1 MKCGGITFITNTAM
15 RGYMKNNAFHNRL
28 IHEKSPYLLQH
39 ANNPVDWYPWSDE
52 AFEKADKEKKPIF
65 LSIGYSTC
73 HWCHV
78 MAHESFEDPD
88 IAHLMN
94 TFFINIKVDREERP
108 DIDKIYMTVCQ
119 MMTGS
124 GGWPLTIIMI
134 PDKRPFFAAT
144 YIPKETRFGKAG
156 MLELLPRID
165 KIWKSSLDEIYQTAE
180 NIVMSLASIA
190 VNSKREEPTEDI
202 LKSAYD
208 HLVHIFDDNHGG
220 FGIAP
225 KFPSPQNLLFL
236 LRYWKRSGSKHA
248 LEMVEKT
255 LKEMQYGG
263 IHDHIGFGFHR
274 YSVDHK
280 WFLPH
285 FEKMLYDQAMLAI
298 AYTEAYQATGNDL
311 YAETAQRIF
320 DYVLRHMTSP
330 EGGFYSAEDADSEG
344 EEGKFYVWTHDEITK
359 ILDKDDAELMI
370 NMFNMEQSGNFSD
383 EATGIKTGSN
393 ILYRTKSRAQMA
405 VDRGIPED
413 DLSETIEQ
421 ARRKLYKAREK
432 RIHPHKDDKILVDWN
447 GLMIAALAKGGR
459 VFENVDYVN
468 AAGKAAAFI
477 MHRMRRD
484 DGRLFH
490 RFREGEAGISAHI
503 DDYAFFVWGLLE
515 LYEATF
521 DVGHFKWALELNS
534 HLTDKFWDSENGGFF
549 FTAAD
554 GENLII
560 RQKEIYDGALPSGN
574 AIAMWNM
581 LRLGRMTG
589 NTELLELA
597 WQTGSAFFGT
607 VKQSPAAY
615 AQLMVALDFAF
626 GPSYEVVVAGHRQAE
641 DTKEMLRMLNSH
653 FIPNKVVILRPI
665 DEESPEI
672 DAIADFT
679 KDLTAIE
686 GKATA
691 YVCVNNTCE
700 LPTTDMIKMLG
711 FFHIKTD

>member
-1 MKCGGITFITNTAM
+1 
-15 RGYMKNNAFHNRL
+15 MKNNEFHNRL

-52 AFEKADKEKKPIF
+52 AFEKANKEKKPIF

-78 MAHESFEDPD
+78 MAHESFEDPNV
-88 IAHLMN
+88 AHLMN
-94 TFFINIKVDREERP
+94 TSFINIKVDREERP

-124 GGWPLTIIMI
+124 GGWPLTIIMTA
-134 PDKRPFFAAT
+134 DKRPFYAAT
-144 YIPKETRFGKAG
+144 YIPKENRFGRTG

-165 KIWKSSLDEIYQTAE
+165 EIWKSRRAEVNQTADH
-180 NIVMSLASIA
+180 IVISLASIA
-190 VNSKREEPTEDI
+190 DDSKREDPTEDI

-236 LRYWKRSGSKHA
+236 LRYWKRSDNKSA

-255 LKEMQYGG
+255 LKKMHSGG

-274 YSVDHK
+274 YSVDQK

-298 AYTEAYQATGNDL
+298 AYTETYQATGNDL
-311 YAETAQRIF
+311 YAETARRIF
-320 DYVLRHMTSP
+320 DYVLQHMTSQ

-344 EEGKFYVWTHDEITK
+344 KEGKFYVWTHDEIAK
-359 ILDKDDAELMI
+359 VLDKNEVELMI
-370 NMFNMEQSGNFSD
+370 NVFNMEKAGNFLD
-383 EATGIKTGSN
+383 EATGIKTGRN
-393 ILYRTKSRAQMA
+393 ILYRTKSLAQMA
-405 VDRGIPED
+405 TDRGISED
-413 DLSETIEQ
+413 DLSEAIES
-421 ARRKLYKAREK
+421 ARRKLYEAREK
-432 RIHPHKDDKILVDWN
+432 RIHPYKDDKILVDWN

-459 VFENVDYVN
+459 VFDNAGYVN
-468 AAGKAAAFI
+468 PAGKAAEFI
-477 MHRMRRD
+477 LHRMRQN
-484 DGRLFH
+484 DGRLLH
-490 RFREGEAGISAHI
+490 RFRDGEAGILAHI
-503 DDYAFFVWGLLE
+503 DDYAFFVWGLLD

-521 DVGHFKWALELNS
+521 NVDYLKQAHELNS
-534 HLTDKFWDSENGGFF
+534 DLIDNFWDDKDGGFF
-549 FTAAD
+549 FTPAD
-554 GENLII
+554 GETLIV

-581 LRLGRMTG
+581 LRLGRMTT
-589 NTELLELA
+589 NTELLDLA
-597 WQTGSAFFGT
+597 LQTGSAFFRT

-615 AQLMVALDFAF
+615 TQLMVALDFAF
-626 GPSYEVVVAGHRQAE
+626 GPSYEVVVAGYPQAK
-641 DTKEMLRMLNSH
+641 DTKEMLRALNAH
-653 FIPNKVVILRPI
+653 FIPNKVVIFRPI
-665 DEESPEI
+665 DEEPPEI
-672 DAIADFT
+672 AGIAEFT
-679 KDLTAIE
+679 KDLTAIG

-691 YVCVNNTCE
+691 YVCVHNTCE
-700 LPTTDMIKMLG
+700 LPTTDVNTMLH
-711 FFHIKTD
+711 FLNVISD

>member
-1 MKCGGITFITNTAM
+1 MKDNE
-15 RGYMKNNAFHNRL
+15 FHNRL
-28 IHEKSPYLLQH
+28 INEKSPYLLQH
-39 ANNPVDWYPWSDE
+39 ANNPVDWYPWGDD

-78 MAHESFEDPD
+78 MAHESFEDPRV
-88 IAHLMN
+88 ARLMN
-94 TFFINIKVDREERP
+94 TLFINIKVDREERP

-124 GGWPLTIIMI
+124 GGWPLTIIMT

-144 YIPKETRFGKAG
+144 YIPKENRSGRTG

-165 KIWKSSLDEIYQTAE
+165 EIWKSSRDEIDHTADT
-180 NIVMSLASIA
+180 IVTSLMSIA
-190 VNSKREEPTEDI
+190 GDSKREEPADDI

-236 LRYWKRSGSKHA
+236 LRYWKRSGSEYA

-255 LKEMQYGG
+255 LKEMHCGG

-311 YAETAQRIF
+311 YAETARRIF

-359 ILDKDDAELMI
+359 ILDKDKAELMI
-370 NMFNMEQSGNFSD
+370 NVFNMEQSGNFSD
-383 EATGIKTGSN
+383 EATGTKTGRN
-393 ILYRTKSRAQMA
+393 ILYRTKSLAQMA
-405 VDRGIPED
+405 ADRGMPED
-413 DLSETIEQ
+413 EFFEAIEQ
-421 ARRKLYKAREK
+421 ARRKLYEAREK

-459 VFENVDYVN
+459 VFGNADYVN
-468 AAGKAAAFI
+468 AAGKAAEFI
-477 MHRMRRD
+477 LHRMRRD
-484 DGRLFH
+484 DGRLLH
-490 RFREGEAGISAHI
+490 RFREDEAGISSHI
-503 DDYAFFVWGLLE
+503 DDYAFFIWGLIE
-515 LYEATF
+515 LYEVTF
-521 DVGHFKWALELNS
+521 DVGHLKWALDLNAD
-534 HLTDKFWDSENGGFF
+534 LIDNFWDCKDGGFF
-549 FTAAD
+549 FTPAD

-574 AIAMWNM
+574 AIAMLNM
-581 LRLGRMTG
+581 LRLGRMTT
-589 NTELLELA
+589 NTELLDMA

-626 GPSYEVVVAGHRQAE
+626 GPSYEVVIAGHPQAE
-641 DTKEMLRMLNSH
+641 DTKEMLTTLNAH
-653 FIPNKVVILRPI
+653 FIPNTVVIFRPI
-665 DEESPEI
+665 DEEPDEI
-672 DAIADFT
+672 AGIAPFT

-691 YVCVNNTCE
+691 YVCIHNTCE
-700 LPTTDMIKMLG
+700 LPTTNVKRMLE
-711 FFHIKTD
+711 FFHITTD

>member
-1 MKCGGITFITNTAM
+1 V
-15 RGYMKNNAFHNRL
+15 KNNEFHNRL

-39 ANNPVDWYPWSDE
+39 ANNPVDWYPWGDE

-88 IAHLMN
+88 VAHLMN

-124 GGWPLTIIMI
+124 GGWPLTIIMT
-134 PDKRPFFAAT
+134 PDTRPFFAAT
-144 YIPKETRFGKAG
+144 YIPKENRFGKIG

-165 KIWKSSLDEIYQTAE
+165 EIWKSSRDEIEQTAD
-180 NIVMSLASIA
+180 NIVTSLASIA
-190 VNSKREEPTEDI
+190 VDSKREEPTEDI
-202 LKSAYD
+202 LTSAYD
-208 HLVHIFDDNHGG
+208 HLVHIFDDDHGG

-236 LRYWKRSGSKHA
+236 LRYWKRNDSKHA

-255 LKEMQYGG
+255 LKEMHNGG

-274 YSVDHK
+274 YSVDHT

-285 FEKMLYDQAMLAI
+285 FEKMLYDQAMIAI
-298 AYTEAYQATGNDL
+298 AYIEAYQSTGNDL
-311 YAETAQRIF
+311 YAETSRRIF
-320 DYVLRHMTSP
+320 DYVLQHMTSP

-344 EEGKFYVWTHDEITK
+344 EEGKFYVWTHDEIAE
-359 ILDKDDAELMI
+359 ILDKDEAEIMI
-370 NMFNMEQSGNFSD
+370 NVFNMKKSGNFLD
-383 EATGIKTGSN
+383 EATGIKAGKN
-393 ILYRTKSRAQMA
+393 ILYRTKSIADMA
-405 VDRGIPED
+405 ADRGISEG
-413 DLSETIEQ
+413 DLSEAIER
-421 ARRKLYKAREK
+421 ARRKLYEAREE

-447 GLMIAALAKGGR
+447 GLMIAALAKGGQ
-459 VFENVDYVN
+459 VFENADYVN
-468 AAGKAAAFI
+468 AAGKAVEFI
-477 MHRMRRD
+477 LHRMRRD

-521 DVGHFKWALELNS
+521 DVDHLKQARELN
-534 HLTDKFWDSENGGFF
+534 TDLIDNFWDYEDGGFF
-549 FTAAD
+549 FTPAD

-581 LRLGRMTG
+581 LRLGRMTT
-589 NTELLELA
+589 NTELLDMA

-626 GPSYEVVVAGHRQAE
+626 GPSYEVVVAGHPQAE
-641 DTKEMLRMLNSH
+641 DTKEMLRNLNAH
-653 FIPNKVVILRPI
+653 FIPNKVVIFRPT
-665 DEESPEI
+665 DEEPAEI
-672 DAIADFT
+672 AGIAEFT

-686 GKATA
+686 GTATA
-691 YVCVNNTCE
+691 YVCLHNTCE
-700 LPTTDMIKMLG
+700 LPTTDIKRMLE
-711 FFHIKTD
+711 FFHIRTE